1 MGGLLGPGSCS
12 ALLWRNERAVSLTQ
26 SRRRGGY
33 WPTGEQSI
41 SIQDKKINPN
51 LKMLAVDS
59 PKQSLYE
66 EGAGE
71 EAIGSQQTWALPGV
85 VEMDRERVA
94 PAPMG
99 ISKQNDR
106 RPSTQPLLREGGG
119 PSWGRRRVRRERAGR
134 GDEGW

>member
-1 MGGLLGPGSCS
+1 MGGLLGPGACS

-71 EAIGSQQTWALPGV
+71 EAIGAQQTWALPAWSRWIESETRLPQWVYPSRTTDG
-85 VEMDRERVA
+85 
-94 PAPMG
+94 PAR
-99 ISKQNDR
+99 SR
-106 RPSTQPLLREGGG
+106 F
-119 PSWGRRRVRRERAGR
+119 
-134 GDEGW
+134 